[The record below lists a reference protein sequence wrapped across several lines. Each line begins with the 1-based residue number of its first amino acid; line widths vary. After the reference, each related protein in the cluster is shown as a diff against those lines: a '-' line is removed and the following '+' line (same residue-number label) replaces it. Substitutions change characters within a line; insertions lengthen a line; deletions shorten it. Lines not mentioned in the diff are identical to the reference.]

1 MNRKISSI
9 KELFHNNI
17 RDTLSREEIDQIRTN
32 IHKKEVIY
40 NFLTKKD
47 KLARK
52 ESKVLHNINIYFTE
66 LHDDLLKQNIYDY
79 NSYALDLLFN
89 KDDYYKPI
97 EIKSAFNAKYVLYES
112 NDDKD
117 GLLYVFEYFEKIKPY
132 LRDLIDF
139 YNSKGEWKIQ
149 LSMTITFISYT
160 DANQTQLMHS
170 KSDIA
175 ESMQGIDAN
184 DTFISKFLQRY
195 QEGLENKMKGSNYIF
210 DHVDSLEYHF
220 HKVTLNRGSSYIPS
234 PDWLLHKKSTI
245 NPFND
250 QYNRCFLY
258 AIVIA
263 LNHQNIANNPHRIVN
278 LIPFIAKYSWNDI
291 DFPARHKD
299 YSAFEKNNT
308 DIALNI
314 LFTEHNTKE
323 IRQCHMSKHNN
334 TQNNH
339 VNVLMI
345 TDGTGKWHYLAIK
358 SKALLRGITSN
369 HNG

>member
-1 MNRKISSI
+1 
-9 KELFHNNI
+9 
-17 RDTLSREEIDQIRTN
+17 
-32 IHKKEVIY
+32 
-40 NFLTKKD
+40 
-47 KLARK
+47 
-52 ESKVLHNINIYFTE
+52 
-66 LHDDLLKQNIYDY
+66 
-79 NSYALDLLFN
+79 
-89 KDDYYKPI
+89 
-97 EIKSAFNAKYVLYES
+97 
-112 NDDKD
+112 
-117 GLLYVFEYFEKIKPY
+117 
-132 LRDLIDF
+132 
-139 YNSKGEWKIQ
+139 
-149 LSMTITFISYT
+149 
-160 DANQTQLMHS
+160 MHS

-175 ESMQGIDAN
+175 ESMQGVDAN

-263 LNHQNIANNPHRIVN
+263 LNHQNIANNPQRIVN

-345 TDGTGKWHYLAIK
+345 TDGTGKWHYLDIK
-358 SKALLRGITSN
+358 SISGLLRGITSN